1 LFNTTPVAGA
11 TLSAVDLATD
21 KSLPLLAAGGQNLI
35 AAGGQNYALSQ
46 SSAPQTD
53 ANGRFDMALPPLEP
67 GQLVILRATSGS
79 QIFLAMFDHRGRA
92 VGQASAGQEPVGVSS
107 YLVQQAR
114 GLSVA
119 LRLTVASTALVNAFE
134 GVFRLQLRRPASE
147 ISSAIERLVARVQE
161 IGKDLEQKLAANPEK
176 ATALMQALGAGGE
189 VASLESFRS
198 VLGELGVLE
207 SLREAV
213 KEEIQALR
221 EVALQ
226 NGNDQVP
233 LAIEDFPLE
242 EVSISS
248 TGAITIGSGATAVT
262 VGVTVQPTTPTTPV
276 SGGGGGRGGG
286 GSSSGSSNTGGSTTT
301 TQTGGNASIP
311 EVRPANATIS
321 GTVRYWD
328 GTSFAPRNSVTVKLY
343 RAAAPGTSTTDGTTV
358 QLVPPSFS
366 NSVSLEV
373 DEDDTDINGFYSFPN
388 LPAGGYFVVV
398 DGSEPRYVSFA
409 NGGVAGVDLL
419 APAPPVG
426 G

>member
-1 LFNTTPVAGA
+1 
-11 TLSAVDLATD
+11 VDLATD

-46 SSAPQTD
+46 DSATQTD
-53 ANGRFDMALPPLEP
+53 ANGRFDMTLPPMEP

-79 QIFLAMFDHRGRA
+79 QIFLAMFDYRGRA
-92 VGQASAGQEPVGVSS
+92 VGQAPAGQEPVGVSS
-107 YLVQQAR
+107 YQLQQTG

-147 ISSAIERLVARVQE
+147 ISSAIERLVARVEE
-161 IGKDLEQKLAANPEK
+161 IGKDLEQKLAASPEK

-198 VLGELGVLE
+198 VLGELGVLDR
-207 SLREAV
+207 LREAV

-221 EVALQ
+221 EAALQ
-226 NGNDQVP
+226 NGNGQVP

-276 SGGGGGRGGG
+276 SGGGGGSGGG
-286 GSSSGSSNTGGSTTT
+286 GSSSGSSNTGTNTNTNNSNTGSNDSGVSTS
-301 TQTGGNASIP
+301 NLMP
-311 EVRPANATIS
+311 DVIS
-321 GTVRYWD
+321 GVVKRWNGTAFVAAPNVR
-328 GTSFAPRNSVTVKLY
+328 VELY
-343 RAAAPGTSTTDGTTV
+343 RATGTSTTVNSG
-358 QLVPPSFS
+358 
-366 NSVSLEV
+366 NSVQVLPPAFDASPTAFKEFKLT
-373 DEDDTDINGFYSFPN
+373 DTNGRYAFDGLTPG
-388 LPAGGYFVVV
+388 AYFVRVAV
-398 DGSEPRYVSFA
+398 TAAGPFGDPRYVSFA
-409 NGGVAGVDLL
+409 MGGVAGVDLI
-419 APAPPVG
+419 AP
-426 G
+426 